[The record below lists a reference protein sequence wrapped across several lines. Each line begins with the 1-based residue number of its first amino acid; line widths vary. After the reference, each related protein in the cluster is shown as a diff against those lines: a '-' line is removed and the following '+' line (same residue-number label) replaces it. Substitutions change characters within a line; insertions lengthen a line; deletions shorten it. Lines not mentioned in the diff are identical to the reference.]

1 MSFHLS
7 TWSIKNPIAVLL
19 AFMIMAIIGLVSF
32 LNLGID
38 NTPNIDIPV
47 VSVTVSQ
54 RGASPTELETQVTKK
69 IEDGVA
75 GLGNID
81 DIISTVTDGTS
92 T

>member
-54 RGASPTELETQVTKK
+54 R
-69 IEDGVA
+69 
-75 GLGNID
+75 
-81 DIISTVTDGTS
+81 
-92 T
+92 